1 MRPAWD
7 QRTCPWAVDS
17 GNGVDSGKI
26 AAGSVE
32 FQQVPPV
39 KSDLERLLRE
49 ALRTLVPGTIAE
61 PVDPAQVVVERAKD
75 TQHGDFASNIAMR
88 LAKAARKN
96 PRELAQ
102 AIVAALP
109 RSDLVTAAEVAGAG
123 FINFRL
129 AKDAWYSALK
139 HVATQGAGYGR
150 SAIGAGRKVMVEFV
164 SANPTGPMHVGHGR
178 GAAYGAT
185 LGNLLDAT
193 GHTVYREYYINDAGR
208 QIDIL
213 AVSVYLR
220 YLELCGETVAFPSNA
235 YRAEYIL
242 PVARALHAQRGEA
255 LKRDANEVTRGAPPD
270 APQGGDKDKH
280 IDGLIENARRLLGAG
295 EFESI
300 ILFARD
306 AMLADI
312 RNDLEEFGVHFDRWY
327 SERELAKSGKVDE
340 ALEDLEKSGH
350 VYEKD
355 GARWFKSTDFGDD
368 EDRVVVRAN
377 GEKTYFAP
385 DIAYHWDKLKRGH
398 ELLIDVWGADH
409 HGYVTRMRGALMAL
423 GYPGSS
429 FEVTLMQLVSL
440 FRGGEKLAMGKRE
453 GNFVTLRDLR
463 NEVGNDACRFFYLL
477 RSHDQALD
485 FDLELAKSRSNEN
498 PVYYIQYAHARVSS
512 VMKQLAS
519 KSLVYDAAAA
529 DLTQLTSSHEQAVI
543 TAISRYPEI
552 VERAALDRTPHSLV
566 HYLRDLA
573 NTLHTYYNAEQF
585 IVEDPALR
593 NARLLLVQAVQQVIR
608 NGLMLLGVSA
618 PETM

>member
-1 MRPAWD
+1 M
-7 QRTCPWAVDS
+7 
-17 GNGVDSGKI
+17 
-26 AAGSVE
+26 
-32 FQQVPPV
+32 
-39 KSDLERLLRE
+39 KSELERLLNE
-49 ALRTLVPGTIAE
+49 ALRNLVPAVIAE
-61 PVDPAQVVVERAKD
+61 PVDPAQVVVERARD

-102 AIVAALP
+102 AIVQALP
-109 RSDLVTAAEVAGAG
+109 KNDLVTAAEVAGAG

-129 AKDAWYSALK
+129 AKDAWFSSLK
-139 HVATQGAGYGR
+139 QVAAQGGNYGR
-150 SAIGAGRKVMVEFV
+150 SNVGAGRKVMVEFV

-185 LGNLLDAT
+185 LSNLLDAT

-220 YLELCGETVAFPSNA
+220 YLELCGEKVAFPSNG

-255 LKRDANEVTRGAPPD
+255 LKRDANEVARGAPPD
-270 APQGGDKDKH
+270 APAGDKDKH
-280 IDGLIENARRLLGAG
+280 IDGLIENSRRLLGAA
-295 EFESI
+295 EFEHI
-300 ILFARD
+300 VLFARD
-306 AMLADI
+306 AMMADI
-312 RNDLEEFGVHFDRWY
+312 RNDLEEFGVHFDHWY
-327 SERELAKSGKVDE
+327 SERDLARSGAVDQ
-340 ALEDLEKSGH
+340 ALADLEKSGR

-377 GEKTYFAP
+377 GEKTYFAS
-385 DIAYHWDKLKRGH
+385 DIAYHWDKLRRGH

-409 HGYVTRMRGALMAL
+409 HGYVARVRGALVAL
-423 GYPGSS
+423 GYQGTS
-429 FEVTLMQLVSL
+429 FEVCLMQLVSL
-440 FRGGEKLAMGKRE
+440 YRGGEKLAMGKRE

-463 NEVGNDACRFFYLL
+463 NEVGNDAARFFYLL
-477 RSHDQALD
+477 RSHDQSLD

-498 PVYYIQYAHARVSS
+498 PVYYIQYAHARVAS

-519 KSLVYDAAAA
+519 KSLSYDAAAA
-529 DLTQLTSSHEQAVI
+529 DLTLLTSAHEQAVL
-543 TAISRYPEI
+543 TSLSKYPE
-552 VERAALDRTPHSLV
+552 VVARAALDRAPHALV
-566 HYLRDLA
+566 HFLRDLA

-585 IVEDPALR
+585 IVEDAALR
-593 NARLLLVQAVQQVIR
+593 NARLTLVLAVQTVIR
-608 NGLMLLGVSA
+608 NGLTLLGVSA
-618 PETM
+618 PDAM